1 MLCVKLPVEI
11 QGTDKR
17 ISCINFSCGLL
28 ACENVF
34 HTGREG
40 HASEVLCCKD
50 GDETS
55 VRGSARSVCGFAVF
69 CPGKAFYEKQ
79 RPLRMMVVRR
89 LPLTYERF

>member
-28 ACENVF
+28 ACESVF

-50 GDETS
+50 GDENQRARERTVGLRVCRFLSWES
-55 VRGSARSVCGFAVF
+55 V
-69 CPGKAFYEKQ
+69 
-79 RPLRMMVVRR
+79 L
-89 LPLTYERF
+89 